1 MTVGPGQDRFL
12 DEALA
17 SVRTQTYRHGDHLVL
32 PWGPGTESP
41 GLADAHRLGLARA
54 RGTMVRLLE
63 ASDTIPA
70 RSTAQLVR
78 ALRRSREPSA
88 AGISVPVEASWRDH
102 AFAVAGQHP
111 GLGDRLLHVARWRA
125 LSLPVDPVLAPAE
138 TIHAVTHHDH
148 DRATGLSFGRLRRWA
163 AELDDHLPRLT
174 AIAASGHAPAIAA
187 VLDRQLPR
195 LLADV
200 ESFSADQ
207 WTQTGDTTLALLDA
221 LGEQAADL
229 VRAESRVLAWLAAH
243 DRRDALEELVAR
255 RWRAVPDLPTV
266 VRDGTVL
273 ADLGVD
279 VPDAAA
285 RLGTR
290 ETPLELRVLGRQDGR
305 VDLLAFVRQVPGDV
319 PAEAVVRDGDRRLP
333 ARDAADPAANWF
345 AGEAEH
351 DHAQDWLVVEDVP
364 RGRRTF
370 DVTLT
375 SHGITRSGR
384 ALVPSGDQEV
394 ERPDDPR
401 AADELGP
408 FAQTALRRWYAGKHP
423 LEPDLAYF
431 QSYTG
436 QTATDSPLA
445 IHRELRRLRPEI
457 RTRWLVDRPD
467 VPLPDG
473 AEPVLIRSREWY
485 RTLAT
490 ARWLVTNVEQELWFR
505 RRPGQQLLQTFHGSP
520 GKAMGLGL
528 WRANGLTPRR
538 IERLLDAG
546 PRNWSMLVS
555 PNPEMTRHYREQ
567 FDYEGPVV
575 EEGYPRDDV
584 LVGPEASVIRDR
596 AREALGIASDQV
608 AVLYAPTWRDRLA
621 TNYRRAR
628 LHDGFDPVAAAAQLG
643 DRYVLLLRG
652 HRFHQG
658 SSLPKQRVLD
668 VTAYP
673 EVNDLI
679 LAADAAV
686 LDYSSIRFDVALTP
700 SPMIFCVPDLE
711 EYSGGRGFLYDFAE
725 SAPGPLVR
733 TTEDV
738 VALLQDLPGLR
749 AEYAGARR
757 VFHDRFNRH
766 QDGHAAERVVRA
778 FFGAAPEQPAPGH

>member
-1 MTVGPGQDRFL
+1 
-12 DEALA
+12 
-17 SVRTQTYRHGDHLVL
+17 
-32 PWGPGTESP
+32 
-41 GLADAHRLGLARA
+41 
-54 RGTMVRLLE
+54 MVRLLE
-63 ASDTIPA
+63 ASDTLPA

-78 ALRRSREPSA
+78 ALTRSRLPSA
-88 AGISVPVEASWRDH
+88 AGLSVPVEPSWRDL
-102 AFAVAGQHP
+102 AFAVPGQHP

-125 LSLPVDPVLAPAE
+125 LPAPADPVLTPAE
-138 TIHAVTHHDH
+138 VVREVTHLDH
-148 DRATGLSFGRLRRWA
+148 DRATGLSFGRLRRWS
-163 AELDDHLPRLT
+163 AELDRHLPRLT
-174 AIAASGHAPAIAA
+174 AVAASADLSAIAA
-187 VLDRQLPR
+187 ALDRQLPR
-195 LLADV
+195 ILSDA
-200 ESFSADQ
+200 ESFSAGQ
-207 WTQTGDTTLALLDA
+207 WSQVGDAAGALLDA
-221 LGEQAADL
+221 IGERAVDL

-255 RWRAVPDLPTV
+255 RWRAAPDLPTV
-266 VRDGTVL
+266 VRDGSVL

-279 VPDAAA
+279 VPDAVAG
-285 RLGTR
+285 LGDR
-290 ETPLELRVLGRQDGR
+290 ETPLELRVLGRQGGR
-305 VDLLAFVRQVPGDV
+305 VDLLAFVRQVATDV
-319 PAEAVVRDGDRRLP
+319 PAEAIVRDGDRRLSV
-333 ARDAADPAANWF
+333 RDGSGPAANWF
-345 AGEAEH
+345 AAEAEH
-351 DHAQDWLVVEDVP
+351 DHAHGGLVVEDVP
-364 RGRRTF
+364 RGRRTWE
-370 DVTLT
+370 VTMT
-375 SHGITRSGR
+375 SHGVTRTGR
-384 ALVPSGDQEV
+384 VRVPAGDHEV

-408 FAQTALRRWYAGKHP
+408 FAQTSLRRWYAGDHRI
-423 LEPDLAYF
+423 EPDLAYF
-431 QSYTG
+431 QAYTG
-436 QTATDSPLA
+436 QAATDSPLA
-445 IHRELRRLRPEI
+445 IHRELRRLHPEI
-457 RTRWLVDRPD
+457 RTRWLVDRPG
-467 VPLPDG
+467 VAIPAG
-473 AEPVLIRSREWY
+473 AEPVLVRSREWY

-505 RRPGQQLLQTFHGSP
+505 RRPGQELLQTFHGSP

-584 LVGPEASVIRDR
+584 LVGPEASAIREQTR
-596 AREALGIASDQV
+596 TALRIAPDQV

-628 LHDGFDPVAAAAQLG
+628 LHDGFDPVAAATLLG
-643 DRYVLLLRG
+643 EDYVLLLRG

-658 SSLPKQRVLD
+658 SSLPTQRVLD

-757 VFHDRFNRH
+757 AFHDRFNRH

-778 FFGAAPEQPAPGH
+778 FFGAVPESPAPGH

>member
-1 MTVGPGQDRFL
+1 MR
-12 DEALA
+12 
-17 SVRTQTYRHGDHLVL
+17 RQTYRRVDHLVVR
-32 PWGPGTESP
+32 WGPGTGSP
-41 GLADAHRLGLARA
+41 GLADAHRAGLARA
-54 RGTMVRLLE
+54 RSPMVRLLE
-63 ASDTIPA
+63 AADTIPA

-78 ALRRSREPSA
+78 ALSRSRQPSA
-88 AGISVPVEASWRDH
+88 AGVSVPVEASWRDH

-111 GLGDRLLHVARWRA
+111 GLGDRVLHVARWRA
-125 LSLPVDPVLAPAE
+125 LSQPVDPVLVPA
-138 TIHAVTHHDH
+138 AVVADVTHLDH

-174 AIAASGHAPAIAA
+174 AIAGSRHLPAVAA
-187 VLDRQLPR
+187 GLDRQLPR

-200 ESFSADQ
+200 ESFSGDQ
-207 WTQTGDTTLALLDA
+207 WEQVTRTAQALLDA
-221 LGEQAADL
+221 LGEQGAEL
-229 VRAESRVLAWLAAH
+229 VRAEARTLAWLAAH
-243 DRRDALEELVAR
+243 DRRDALEDLVAR
-255 RWRAVPDLPTV
+255 RWRAGTDLPTS
-266 VRDGTVL
+266 VRDGRVL

-285 RLGTR
+285 SLGER
-290 ETPLELRVLGRQDGR
+290 ESPLELRVLGRRGDR
-305 VDLLAFVRQVPGDV
+305 VDLLAFVRQVPSDAD
-319 PAEAVVRDGDRRLP
+319 AEAVVSDGGRRLP
-333 ARDAADPAANWF
+333 VRVATDPAANWF
-345 AGEAEH
+345 AAEAEH
-351 DHAQDWLVVEDVP
+351 DHAHGWLVVEDVP
-364 RGRRTF
+364 PGRRTF

-375 SHGITRSGR
+375 SHGVTRTGQVR
-384 ALVPSGDQEV
+384 VPADDRRV
-394 ERPDDPR
+394 ERPADPR
-401 AADELGP
+401 ADDELGP
-408 FAQTALRRWYAGKHP
+408 FAQTALRRWYAEDHP
-423 LEPDLAYF
+423 IEPDLAYF

-436 QTATDSPLA
+436 QSATDSPLA
-445 IHRELRRLRPEI
+445 IHRELRRLHPEI

-473 AEPVLIRSREWY
+473 AEPVLVRSREWY

-505 RRPGQQLLQTFHGSP
+505 RRPGQSLLQTFHGSP

-555 PNPEMTRHYREQ
+555 PNPEMTRHYRDQ
-567 FDYEGPVV
+567 FDYNGPVV

-584 LVGPEASVIRDR
+584 LVGPEASAIRDR
-596 AREALGIASDQV
+596 TREALGIAADQV

-628 LHDGFDPVAAAAQLG
+628 LHDGFDPVAAATQLG

-658 SSLPKQRVLD
+658 SSLPKHRVLD

-673 EVNDLI
+673 EINDLI

-700 SPMIFCVPDLE
+700 SPMVFCVPDLD
-711 EYSGGRGFLYDFAE
+711 EYSGGRGFLYDFTE

-733 TTEDV
+733 TTEEV
-738 VALLQDLPGLR
+738 VTLLQDLPGLR

-778 FFGAAPEQPAPGH
+778 FFGAAPEHPVPGH